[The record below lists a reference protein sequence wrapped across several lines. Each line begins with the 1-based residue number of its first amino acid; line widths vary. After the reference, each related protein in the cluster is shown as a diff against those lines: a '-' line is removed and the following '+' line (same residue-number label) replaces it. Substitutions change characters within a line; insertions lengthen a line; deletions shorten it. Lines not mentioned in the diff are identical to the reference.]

1 MLDNIPETNFAV
13 PGQAG
18 EEYSNSLGTI
28 KLLSDQNVK
37 GKLQKF
43 CHFVT
48 TLIKYLLYISGDQLK
63 FDETVLKEQSALI
76 NILPRANL
84 IPYLVIVHPLRVP
97 VTTVHLEVHAHRVP
111 KKVPLFQRITTT
123 IF

>member
-37 GKLQKF
+37 GKL
-43 CHFVT
+43 VT

-97 VTTVHLEVHAHRVP
+97 VTTVHLEVHVHRVP
-111 KKVPLFQRITTT
+111 KQVPLFQRITTT